1 MNTRQIMI
9 LVHFHDASIEGKIKA
24 DDRLQILNKSGN
36 AFDRNQN
43 KTQMLFFF
51 FFSPMHFCLREIAD
65 IFLLLITLVI
75 KLRGNKT

>member
-51 FFSPMHFCLREIAD
+51 LSHAFLFAGNRGHFLTFD
-65 IFLLLITLVI
+65 NF
-75 KLRGNKT
+75 GNKIKRK